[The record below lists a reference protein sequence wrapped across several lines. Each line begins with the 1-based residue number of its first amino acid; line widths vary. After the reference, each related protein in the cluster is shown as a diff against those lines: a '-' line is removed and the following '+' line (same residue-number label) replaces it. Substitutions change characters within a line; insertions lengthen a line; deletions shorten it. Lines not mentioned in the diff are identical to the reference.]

1 MRHETHFATDGEL
14 LIVRGRVTGPL
25 GTTIGRFVLDTGA
38 AFTTLT
44 PELADLVGY
53 GARDGIRRTRVRT
66 AVGSEEGFLLEVAGL
81 DVLGLARP
89 RFPVHIFDL
98 GYDDIDGL
106 IGLNLLS
113 ELNYEVRSAERRIL
127 VEVIEPAAPARL

>member
-1 MRHETHFATDGEL
+1 MRHETHFATGGEL
-14 LIVRGRVTGPL
+14 LIVHGRVTGPL

-44 PELADLVGY
+44 PELVDLVGY

-89 RFPVHIFDL
+89 RFPVH
-98 GYDDIDGL
+98 
-106 IGLNLLS
+106 
-113 ELNYEVRSAERRIL
+113 R
-127 VEVIEPAAPARL
+127 PAARLGWRRSVDAGMED